1 MTSSARLNSAFQ
13 AISVTVDLDGNSIR
27 AVITR
32 EALEALTQR
41 DVPCTDVM
49 LDVFFAHQHDIEVE
63 VLDRYFQDRREPVVL
78 HIPR

>member
-1 MTSSARLNSAFQ
+1 MSSTARLNSAFQ
-13 AISVTVDLDGNSIR
+13 AISVTVELDGSPIR

-32 EALEALTQR
+32 EALEALTQK
-41 DVPCTDVM
+41 DVPCSDAM
-49 LDVFFAHQHDIEVE
+49 LDVFRDHQHDIEVE